1 MTSVAPD
8 LVSRE
13 QSTSTARS
21 TSLLVR
27 LSAFRPPDIVTVL
40 CVGLVGFVI
49 TFLRCP
55 ETIRHPELYAEDG
68 VVWFS
73 SAYQQ
78 GPFHPLLEAHTGYLQ
93 TFPRLV
99 ADVGLL
105 VPLRWLPL
113 FFVVVA
119 VVVQVMPAALVASRR
134 FATIVPSFQVRLLL
148 ALLYLLIPNSTEV
161 NANLTN
167 AQWHLGLLAFMV
179 VIADAGGWWW
189 RTFDVAVVVLSGLT
203 GPFVLVVAPI
213 AIVVVAMRRR
223 PWTLVLTI
231 ILCVEAVVQGITL
244 LVTPRGTFAA
254 LGMTPGRFAEIVGGQ
269 VVGGT
274 VIGPPATELGH
285 VLTSDP
291 VLCALLMLG
300 GGLLCGAA
308 LWRGS
313 MELRLFN
320 ILAMLVLLS
329 SLLSP
334 VASLTEPQWQ
344 ALVGDAGARYWFF
357 PAMALTVDMVWLAGQ
372 VRYWRGIPAA
382 LGAVLLTVTVMFG
395 VRASFEYPALQPRPN
410 WPAEVHAF
418 DEARVGQQFTF
429 QIIPTGWTFTLI
441 KR

>member
-1 MTSVAPD
+1 MTSVTPD
-8 LVSRE
+8 LITSQQPTSPVQPVSSVTRW
-13 QSTSTARS
+13 
-21 TSLLVR
+21 
-27 LSAFRPPDIVTVL
+27 SALRPPDILTVL
-40 CVGLVGFVI
+40 CVGLVGCLIV
-49 TFLRCP
+49 FLRCP

-68 VVWFS
+68 LVWFS

-99 ADVGLL
+99 ADLGLL

-113 FFVVVA
+113 FFVLVA
-119 VVVQVMPAALVASRR
+119 VVVQVLPAALVASRR
-134 FATIVPSFQVRLLL
+134 FATIVPSFRVRLLL

-179 VIADAGGWWW
+179 VIADSGGWWW
-189 RTFDVAVVVLSGLT
+189 RSFDVAVVVLSGLT

-213 AIVVVAMRRR
+213 AVVVFAVRRR
-223 PWTLVLTI
+223 RWTGVLMI
-231 ILCVEAVVQGITL
+231 VLCAAAVVQGITL
-244 LVTPRGTFAA
+244 LLSPRGTYAP
-254 LGMTPGRFAEIVGGQ
+254 LGITPGRFVEIIGGQ

-285 VLTSDP
+285 VLASDP
-291 VLCALLMLG
+291 VLCAALTAG
-300 GGLLCGAA
+300 GGLICAAA

-313 MELRLFN
+313 LELRLFN
-320 ILAMLVLLS
+320 VMAIAVLLS
-329 SLLSP
+329 ALVSP

-357 PAMALTVDMVWLAGQ
+357 PAMALVVDFVWLAGQ
-372 VRYWRGIPAA
+372 GRRWRGIPAVVGVA
-382 LGAVLLTVTVMFG
+382 LLALTVGFG
-395 VRASFEYPALQPRPN
+395 VRASFDYPVLQPRPN

-418 DEARVGQQFTF
+418 DVLPVGQQYTF
-429 QIIPTGWTFTLI
+429 QIVPSGWTFVMV